1 MCFKYPLCIF
11 PSTLS
16 FQRRLVSSFFFLF
29 LFSFLLRHSPAD
41 GTVRKDKVNNLR
53 DYTSWLHEYLAKE
66 VRKCRVRWPYSPSI
80 FSLYIHHTITSLFFV
95 LLFVSYRILPIVQSQ
110 LFHLTIVPFTANLLD
125 VKIQE
130 RTEGTLNM
138 GDKDRH
144 KFLPRSPAISDRL
157 YDSYLEQVRDYRIN
171 ARE

>member
-1 MCFKYPLCIF
+1 MCFKYPLCTF

-16 FQRRLVSSFFFLF
+16 FRRRLVSSFFFLF
-29 LFSFLLRHSPAD
+29 FSFLLRHSPAD

-66 VRKCRVRWPYSPSI
+66 VRKSKVRWPYSPSI

-95 LLFVSYRILPIVQSQ
+95 LVFLSYRMQSL
-110 LFHLTIVPFTANLLD
+110 LFHLIIVLFTANLLD

-138 GDKDRH
+138 GDKNRH
-144 KFLPRSPAISDRL
+144 KFLPQSPAISDRL